1 MTSTNQPTGSTNP
14 TGKPIVT
21 WVFMALALVVVLF
34 MPDWTGSGSNRPLW
48 LFLVPIA
55 LGIAGAAFA
64 LRSRH
69 LWWTLFSALWG
80 FALVQGLVLVVTL
93 ISGP

>member
-1 MTSTNQPTGSTNP
+1 MTSINQPTDSTSP

-21 WVFMALALVVVLF
+21 WAFMALATVVVLL
-34 MPDWTGSGSNRPLW
+34 MPDWSGSGSTRPLW

-69 LWWTLFSALWG
+69 IWWAMISGLWG
-80 FALVQGLVLVVTL
+80 FALIQGLVLLVTL
-93 ISGP
+93 VSGP